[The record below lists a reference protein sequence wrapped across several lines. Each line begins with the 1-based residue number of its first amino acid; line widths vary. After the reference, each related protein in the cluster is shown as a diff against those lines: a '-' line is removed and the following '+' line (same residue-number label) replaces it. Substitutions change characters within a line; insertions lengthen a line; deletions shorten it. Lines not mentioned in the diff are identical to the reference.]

1 MLTTIHYYLGTIL
14 LFLSLFSSLVRKPG
28 TLFFLNSIIFI
39 ILFHAHLSNNF
50 LLQSVYS
57 SSHTN
62 LPLYYKL
69 VASWTTHE
77 GSMILWNWS
86 LSLYLF
92 IFSRKYR
99 NSQIYQAVI
108 TIQSYIASIFLLF
121 TIYSSNPFKLFI
133 LAPSE
138 GAGLNPILQDT
149 ALMIHPPILYLGYVG
164 TSICFSIAIAV
175 LLTGKSGKEEFKLLN
190 FFLLLAFIFLTSGIA
205 LGGWWSY
212 RELGWGGFWSWDPV
226 ENISLFPYL
235 VILGAIHSSFLSI
248 KKWKSKAL
256 SIGLSILG
264 FVTATFGTF
273 ITRMGITDSLH
284 TFNTNTESGIYL
296 LIITSLLSLTSA
308 VIFIAKFRTLS
319 STDVSSNSNTES
331 RDYLMS
337 AQSILCLGLF
347 IVLLLTT
354 FAPKFSQIFGYDSI
368 YIMQSFYNTVSGEVA
383 GTLAV
388 CICLFIVLTSKERCT
403 KFIVLTLAAIV
414 LSLGNFVN
422 ILTAFLSISG
432 MMTMLSLLTKHVKDL
447 QQEDSIKGI
456 FRTKKN
462 AFFLTHFGFGLFL
475 YAVAGFASNSL
486 ENKQYFQIGE
496 QRIVKQHIIKLTDF
510 DKINNDLFSGI
521 RATFTINGRAKLEPE
536 LRFYKY
542 ENTLNTESDTFHC
555 LLSDI
560 QILVTGIDKTLGL
573 AVEIYYRDK
582 IQLIWLG
589 LVLIILGTTHKLF
602 IR

>member
-1 MLTTIHYYLGTIL
+1 M
-14 LFLSLFSSLVRKPG
+14 RKPG
-28 TLFFLNSIIFI
+28 ALFFLNSIIFI

-62 LPLYYKL
+62 LPFYYKL

-77 GSMILWNWS
+77 GSMILWIWS

-138 GAGLNPILQDT
+138 GTGLNPILQDT

-164 TSICFSIAIAV
+164 TSICFSIAIAI

-190 FFLLLAFIFLTSGIA
+190 VSLLLAFTFLTLGIA

-226 ENISLFPYL
+226 ENISLFPWL
-235 VILGAIHSSFLSI
+235 LMLGAIHSSFLSI
-248 KKWKSKAL
+248 KKGKSQAL
-256 SIGLSILG
+256 SVGLSILG

-284 TFNTNTESGIYL
+284 TFNTSAESGMYL
-296 LIITSLLSLTSA
+296 LMITSLLSITSA
-308 VIFIAKFRTLS
+308 VIFIAKFRILRS
-319 STDVSSNSNTES
+319 SDMSSNTDTDS

-337 AQSILCLGLF
+337 AQSISCLGLF
-347 IVLLLTT
+347 IVLFLATL
-354 FAPKFSQIFGYDSI
+354 APKFSEILGYDSV

-388 CICLFIVLTSKERCT
+388 CVCLFIVLKSKEKWI
-403 KFIVLTLAAIV
+403 KFIVLTLAAIA

-432 MMTMLSLLTKHVKDL
+432 MMTMLSLLAKHVKDL
-447 QQEDSIKGI
+447 QQEGSIKGI
-456 FRTKKN
+456 FSAKRS

-475 YAVAGFASNSL
+475 YSVAGFASNSL
-486 ENKQYFQIGE
+486 ENKQYFQVGE
-496 QRIVKQHIIKLTDF
+496 QLTVKQHVIKLIDCN
-510 DKINNDLFSGI
+510 KINNDLFSGV
-521 RATFTINGRAKLEPE
+521 RAAFTIDGKAKLEPE
-536 LRFYKY
+536 LRFYRN
-542 ENTLNTESDTFHC
+542 ENALNAESDTFHYP
-555 LLSDI
+555 LSDI
-560 QILVTGIDKTLGL
+560 QILITGVDETLGL

-589 LVLIILGTTHKLF
+589 LALIILGTTRKLL